1 MEKVSVI
8 VPVYNGEKS
17 IQRCSDSIL
26 NQDYPELELILVDD
40 GSRDRSW
47 EIMQAI
53 ASADGRVK
61 AVHQENGGV
70 SSARNR
76 ALAEASGTY
85 VQFADADD
93 WLPMDATKLLVR
105 DMEAKAA
112 ELAVGDFYRVAEGNV
127 SEKGSIQTGGTL
139 SLRQYA
145 NEMML
150 APADLYYGVLWNK
163 LYRRDIIERYG
174 IRMDENISYSED
186 MIFNLEYLLHV
197 NTVAILKAPVYYY
210 QYTKGSLVD
219 QSLNLSS
226 TIKMKKS
233 VIGYYNEFF
242 RKTFDAPAYQE
253 RLPVIYSYL
262 LAVRHD
268 SLALPFAPGTRKMKE
283 DAALAAKFDACKSL
297 DEMIELVNVFID
309 DHELDFTSAFA
320 YNRSVLF
327 VPYPIPPTGLV
338 RSGLLTLTRKQME
351 SAERIQLPNADK
363 WPARLVGFKHCL
375 LVERLPV
382 QNSDRKLVLIN
393 LQTDA
398 GSSSQGKSE
407 QEKAILGFLQEE
419 ADKGNYV
426 IAAGEF
432 DQTFSDADGSL
443 LKYYP
448 EGGCVLSSN
457 IEVRSCER
465 KKAGSEYAGHEPVL
479 LECVLR

>member
-1 MEKVSVI
+1 MTENQEKTVPKRTKKFIKRGISVI
-8 VPVYNGEKS
+8 LMIGVLIAAMLEVLTLTEYRPPEREQVAINNFGWESAKPG
-17 IQRCSDSIL
+17 DSLKVLSWQIGFAAGGGKAADEESVRSNL
-26 NQDYPELELILVDD
+26 SGIARETAQLDPDVVFLQEVD
-40 GSRDRSW
+40 R
-47 EIMQAI
+47 
-53 ASADGRVK
+53 
-61 AVHQENGGV
+61 
-70 SSARNR
+70 
-76 ALAEASGTY
+76 
-85 VQFADADD
+85 
-93 WLPMDATKLLVR
+93 DATR
-105 DMEAKAA
+105 SH
-112 ELAVGDFYRVAEGNV
+112 R
-127 SEKGSIQTGGTL
+127 I
-139 SLRQYA
+139 
-145 NEMML
+145 
-150 APADLYYGVLWNK
+150 
-163 LYRRDIIERYG
+163 
-174 IRMDENISYSED
+174 
-186 MIFNLEYLLHV
+186 
-197 NTVAILKAPVYYY
+197 
-210 QYTKGSLVD
+210 
-219 QSLNLSS
+219 
-226 TIKMKKS
+226 
-233 VIGYYNEFF
+233 
-242 RKTFDAPAYQE
+242 
-253 RLPVIYSYL
+253 
-262 LAVRHD
+262 
-268 SLALPFAPGTRKMKE
+268 
-283 DAALAAKFDACKSL
+283 

-382 QNSDRKLVLIN
+382 QNSDRELVLIN
-393 LQTDA
+393 FQTDA

-465 KKAGSEYAGHEPVL
+465 KKTGSEYAGHEPVL